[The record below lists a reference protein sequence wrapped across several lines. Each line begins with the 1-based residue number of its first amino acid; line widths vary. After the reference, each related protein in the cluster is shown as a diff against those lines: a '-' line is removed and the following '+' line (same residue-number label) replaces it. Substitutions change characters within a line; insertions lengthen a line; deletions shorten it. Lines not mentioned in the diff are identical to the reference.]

1 MRILKQNIKNSLKTN
16 VIFFFR
22 LKITALVTKNFP
34 DVVVVGVFVVK
45 YLGECPLKLLE
56 QVWGGHVLGVLVGM
70 ETVHRVDYLVVL
82 PPERLPSLD
91 HCDVIKNCENP
102 QKKRVLF

>member
-1 MRILKQNIKNSLKTN
+1 MINIFQTSIKNVFSSS
-16 VIFFFR
+16 
-22 LKITALVTKNFP
+22 KIPALVAKHFP
-34 DVVVVGVFVVK
+34 DVIVVGVFVVK

-56 QVWGGHVLGVLVGM
+56 QVRGGHVLGVLVGM

-91 HCDVIKNCENP
+91 YCDVIKT
-102 QKKRVLF
+102 F